1 MDDVTNT
8 GLLVG
13 QATLRRPLSLQPPTP
28 LRGPP
33 HSNGRRHQLRVRG
46 LKCGRSSGCHGL
58 ANSFSTSDVTSSYTC
73 HIIIHTAYS
82 PRRTMGTQAEFDVD
96 EFCRLMHT
104 LPLQRS
110 GVRGVRGVSR
120 LSLLHARIHPRLVE
134 QCPCTRMTKEIK

>member
-13 QATLRRPLSLQPPTP
+13 QATLRRPLSLQPPPP

-58 ANSFSTSDVTSSYTC
+58 PEHLLDLQYGSLVPIRSLFGACVGLFCGLLYDMRSLQCDARGGVTASRTASAPPMSHHHTHVTSSYT
-73 HIIIHTAYS
+73 ASAS
-82 PRRTMGTQAEFDVD
+82 PIRPISVW
-96 EFCRLMHT
+96 
-104 LPLQRS
+104 
-110 GVRGVRGVSR
+110 
-120 LSLLHARIHPRLVE
+120 SLLVPA
-134 QCPCTRMTKEIK
+134 